1 MANTLEPNELP
12 GGFQSTGDPVD
23 GNPFLEDHPKHHAWA
38 ARDFLGGRGIRPSQL
53 APFKRTSGSRTR
65 GIR

>member
-38 ARDFLGGRGIRPSQL
+38 DATFSAEEEYCPSQL